1 MLENIKILQV
11 NLNKSLHA
19 TESTLQLA
27 VELKVDII
35 AVQEPWI
42 APLSN
47 NNYSAAR
54 SVAHQAFTQL
64 LPLADNS
71 LRPRVLFYISRTAKA
86 ETSLLE
92 GLAAD
97 PDAIA
102 VVVKGQSF
110 KFNIVNVYNEKGPL
124 GTKTFPRVLLST
136 RLPAATILAIDANE
150 HHPWWD
156 PLCPTTSQ
164 GAQELADWIE
174 DQNLSLLNTPG
185 AGTFF
190 RPHLSRE
197 PVLDLSLATPD
208 IANKVKDWQVTTET
222 GSDHYG
228 LLFSIQTTTE
238 LVDNPAAQQK
248 YNTKRAN

>member
-1 MLENIKILQV
+1 MVENLKVLQV
-11 NLNKSLHA
+11 NLNKNA
-19 TESTLQLA
+19 RTTESTLQLA

-102 VVVKGQSF
+102 VVVKG
-110 KFNIVNVYNEKGPL
+110 
-124 GTKTFPRVLLST
+124 
-136 RLPAATILAIDANE
+136 
-150 HHPWWD
+150 
-156 PLCPTTSQ
+156 
-164 GAQELADWIE
+164 
-174 DQNLSLLNTPG
+174 
-185 AGTFF
+185 
-190 RPHLSRE
+190 
-197 PVLDLSLATPD
+197 
-208 IANKVKDWQVTTET
+208 
-222 GSDHYG
+222 
-228 LLFSIQTTTE
+228 
-238 LVDNPAAQQK
+238 
-248 YNTKRAN
+248 